1 VHTPSLLSELLRVRE
16 ISSLV
21 VIIFIFFD
29 PESVVKLN
37 FSYNIYCNK
46 AKIKMAKYPTRRSFR
61 RNADWVPA
69 EDFVGKVLD
78 IIYWRDPKKSGI
90 VLGAIFVLLFLV
102 AKFSFILIGT
112 YSALL
117 ILICTLGFRIFK
129 LAEAKFKKTEDKNPF
144 QPMLEKELDVPQ
156 EKIHAQVDVLVEN
169 VRNIALQL
177 RRLFFVESFV
187 DSVKFFFLLY
197 SLTYIGSWFSGFAL
211 IILFVIGVFTV
222 PKVYEMNKEP
232 IDNYLNLA
240 KENVDKLHQTV
251 GEKVTFLN
259 TSATVPPVTKKDE

>member
-1 VHTPSLLSELLRVRE
+1 MSKFGALGRGIAALTALLTKLSYKFLINVAFMFSLG
-16 ISSLV
+16 ISV
-21 VIIFIFFD
+21 YTVADYTRIFLKDKKPI
-29 PESVVKLN
+29 
-37 FSYNIYCNK
+37 
-46 AKIKMAKYPTRRSFR
+46 
-61 RNADWVPA
+61 
-69 EDFVGKVLD
+69 LD

-90 VLGAIFVLLFLV
+90 VLGAIFVILFLV

-177 RRLFFVESFV
+177 RRLFFVESVV

-232 IDNYLNLA
+232 IDNYLHLA

-251 GEKVTFLN
+251 GEKVPFLN
-259 TSATVPPVTKKDE
+259 TSATVPPVTKKEE